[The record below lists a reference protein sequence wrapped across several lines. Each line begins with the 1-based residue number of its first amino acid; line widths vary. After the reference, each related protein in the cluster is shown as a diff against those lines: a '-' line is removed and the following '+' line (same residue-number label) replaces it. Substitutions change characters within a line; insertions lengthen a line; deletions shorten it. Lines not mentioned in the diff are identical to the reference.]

1 MRFPV
6 YNHTHWVS
14 LIVFGRMET
23 PKAIAREIFD
33 GRARFLKDALAEDKV
48 DALDVTEMARDALHA
63 GWPPHCSRPRF
74 RS

>member
-1 MRFPV
+1 
-6 YNHTHWVS
+6 
-14 LIVFGRMET
+14 MET

-33 GRARFLKDALAEDKV
+33 GRARFLKDALTEDKV

-63 GWPPHCSRPRF
+63 GWPPNCSRPRF